1 MKPLHLILMAA
12 LLLTLCGCA
21 QKEDVPAVTPSSTPE
36 VTAAPVERPLQTA
49 EPTVTPESTPT
60 AEPTPSPAPT
70 VTPEGGAPDVNLKD
84 NQTPFG

>member
-21 QKEDVPAVTPSSTPE
+21 PKDDTPAVTPSPTPE